1 MEIQV
6 GMHILMLK
14 CSICLHRAI
23 IKDKRMRSLRRSMPM
38 ELQRRRDNGDGNEMN
53 QKDQA
58 QCLLICSMKLD
69 DLRYCKSTIGQVG
82 EASRPYFQ
90 GQRLDSKIVTKKEAN
105 TDPRS
110 NRHEEDMDVGC
121 EDKHVLQTFEGL
133 EKRFFEDI
141 MKLSKEQT
149 DAEDAES
156 ARHKERKDAIN
167 LQYEEQLV
175 ALRARHSARRDD
187 FFRRESLAREQQYQ
201 QSVVDQYSSNS
212 AARPTDQFDSY
223 REHRARYPA
232 GHRDDHGFDPRAAS
246 YAGGGGGGRAY
257 ETGSRYY

>member
-1 MEIQV
+1 MRRPGNYGDSGGNAYSHAQMQHMSSQSHYQGQTDEITEKEHAYGASKAEGQWRWQRDESK
-6 GMHILMLK
+6 G
-14 CSICLHRAI
+14 S
-23 IKDKRMRSLRRSMPM
+23 SPM
-38 ELQRRRDNGDGNEMN
+38 SPHMFNE
-53 QKDQA
+53 
-58 QCLLICSMKLD
+58 
-69 DLRYCKSTIGQVG
+69 GQVG